1 MKNVNPRSIVKK
13 EDIALDNIIVHV
25 QYKKIKNL
33 YLKVDVNTCEVKV
46 SAPYTISKKRLN
58 EFLLDRREWI
68 NTTRQRVIDKQHK
81 NNNFDKLGSE
91 EEKKL
96 REYLKFEIKN
106 YIIKYE
112 KLMGVKSTGFT
123 IRKMKTRWGSCNI
136 RTHHLNFNLALARV
150 PRECVEYVVVHE
162 LTHLIEPSHNKNFW
176 NLMEHYL
183 PGAKNLRKR
192 LNEYSAI

>member
-46 SAPYTISKKRLN
+46 SAPHTISKKRLN